1 MKRNRKNKRSKRAN
15 GEGCIRQLKDGRW
28 EARITDGY
36 TSDGKQHWKT
46 FSSKKQSV
54 VIKKLDD
61 YKTNRDK
68 FKDEN
73 IVKYTISQWL
83 NIWYE
88 TYVINNVRISTRIS
102 YESIINNH
110 LIHYIG
116 NIKLVNLSKIDIESM
131 YNKLIKCSKNR
142 TNGNGLSVK
151 TVRNIH
157 LVLHEALQEAL
168 ELGYINKNP
177 ADIAKVPTLKNLN
190 QKKKEIEIY
199 LKDEQKKLIEISK
212 KDKIY
217 GTVVIMAL
225 YTGMRKGEILGL
237 QWDDINFE
245 NKTIN
250 VNKQLSRLKD
260 YETTTSRRTKLF
272 IQYNTKTNNSTRII
286 PMAKTLEDILKQ
298 QKELQQEYKRK
309 LGKKYYKYNMVFCRE
324 DGYYLDPD
332 TVLSK
337 YQQLAKKAGIKK
349 CTFHALRHTFA
360 TRALESNM
368 SPKVVSKIL
377 GHTSVQFTL
386 DTYTHVLSEL
396 QIDEMGK
403 LDKYLNTI
411 LI

>member
-1 MKRNRKNKRSKRAN
+1 MKNDSKNKRSKRAN

-36 TSDGKQHWKT
+36 TSEGKQHWKT
-46 FSSKKQSV
+46 FSGKKQSI

-88 TYVINNVRISTRIS
+88 TYVINNVRISTRVS

-110 LIHYIG
+110 LIPYIG

-131 YNKLIKCSKNR
+131 YNKLIKNDKKKTNR
-142 TNGNGLSVK
+142 SGLSVK
-151 TVRNIH
+151 TIRNIH
-157 LVLHEALQEAL
+157 LVLHEAMKEAF

-199 LKDEQKKLIEISK
+199 SKEEQKKLIEISK
-212 KDKIY
+212 NDKIY
-217 GTVVIMAL
+217 GIVVIVAL

-237 QWDDINFE
+237 QWDDINFD
-245 NKTIN
+245 NKTIS

-260 YETTTSRRTKLF
+260 YEGNTGKRTKLF

-286 PMAKTLEDILKQ
+286 PMSSSLENILKKQ
-298 QKELQQEYKRK
+298 NELQQKYKRK
-309 LGKKYYKYNMVFCRE
+309 LGKAYYKYNMVFCRE

-337 YQQLAKKAGIKK
+337 YQELAKKAKIKK

-360 TRALESNM
+360 TRALESNI

-396 QIDEMGK
+396 QIDEMNK
-403 LDKYLNTI
+403 LDQYLNTI
-411 LI
+411 AI